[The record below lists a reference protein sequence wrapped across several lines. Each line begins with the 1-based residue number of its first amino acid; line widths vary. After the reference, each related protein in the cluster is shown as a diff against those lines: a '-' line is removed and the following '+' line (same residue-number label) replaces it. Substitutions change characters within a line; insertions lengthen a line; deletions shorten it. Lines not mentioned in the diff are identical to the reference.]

1 MSARPVTGPGEEP
14 DLSNLTL
21 SRKEDFLLFAE
32 TPPRAQPEQ
41 LTLRQVK
48 ALSEKARADRARR
61 LRVWHANLGPF
72 ETPQLADLQRTCGT
86 SSTPTPRTAT
96 RSRAR

>member
-1 MSARPVTGPGEEP
+1 MSAQPVTGPGEEP
-14 DLSNLTL
+14 DLSNLSL
-21 SRKEDFLLFAE
+21 ARKEGFLLFAE

-48 ALSEKARADRARR
+48 ALNEKAQADRARR

-72 ETPQLADLQRTCGT
+72 DTPQLASLHEDRTGGPGAG
-86 SSTPTPRTAT
+86 SPP
-96 RSRAR
+96 